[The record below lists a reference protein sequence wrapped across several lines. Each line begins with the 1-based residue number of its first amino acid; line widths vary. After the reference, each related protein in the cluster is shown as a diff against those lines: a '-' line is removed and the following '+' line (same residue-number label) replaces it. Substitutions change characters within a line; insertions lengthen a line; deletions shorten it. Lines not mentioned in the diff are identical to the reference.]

1 MAVTRNNSAQQ
12 SPEKSANAATSQAKG
27 ARSQSSDK
35 GSRKRSLDRDS
46 SGEPKSKKAKTGE
59 HVATP
64 PRDYCANYKTR
75 IVSLRAELAAHVN
88 AGHGR
93 LRHMLVWE
101 QYTDIVDVARAIA
114 SVTEAI
120 SLQPDPRR
128 EAPIFSVLS
137 SGVIDAGLRTT
148 PHVIRLVAHPG
159 KLAIFPVFIG
169 PNHVALGI
177 LENKAGLGYTAVYY
191 DSWPYTRRRL
201 RSMISGSPLDA
212 FHETIRDMMRVG
224 WTPRKQVARYTTS
237 QAPVVC
243 DQVGEWACDL
253 HAVVSGWCLALG
265 LTFSPTAKL
274 NEQFYRD
281 AITII
286 NSAVYGLVEAQL
298 ISDFLKCTGYV
309 TPDGSPA
316 SRKFNNTV
324 ELENTTAMNNLVAQI
339 VDDDLLKA
347 VMAESEQGN

>member
-1 MAVTRNNSAQQ
+1 MAVTRKNSAQLAAN
-12 SPEKSANAATSQAKG
+12 KSANAPDSKAQGAKPQPSG
-27 ARSQSSDK
+27 K
-35 GSRKRSLDRDS
+35 GSRERSLDSDQ
-46 SGEPKSKKAKTGE
+46 SGEPKSKKAKTGKQ
-59 HVATP
+59 VAAP
-64 PRDYCANYKTR
+64 PRDYCTNYKTR
-75 IVSLRAELAAHVN
+75 IVSLHAELAAHVD

-93 LRHMLVWE
+93 LRHMVVWE

-128 EAPIFSVLS
+128 EAPVFSVSS

-148 PHVIRLVAHPG
+148 PHVIRLVARPG
-159 KLAIFPVFIG
+159 EIAIFPVFIG

-177 LENKAGLGYTAVYY
+177 LEHKAGLGYSAVYY

-201 RSMISGSPLDA
+201 RSMISGPPFDA
-212 FHETIRDMMRVG
+212 FHETVRDMMRVG
-224 WTPRKQVARYTTS
+224 WTPRKQVARYRTS
-237 QAPVVC
+237 QASVVC
-243 DQVGEWACDL
+243 DQVGEWVCGL
-253 HAVVSGWCLALG
+253 HAVLSGWCLALG
-265 LTFSPTAKL
+265 LTFSPTATL
-274 NEQFYRD
+274 DEQFYED

-324 ELENTTAMNNLVAQI
+324 ELENTTALNDLVAQI

-347 VMAESEQGN
+347 VMAESEQGD